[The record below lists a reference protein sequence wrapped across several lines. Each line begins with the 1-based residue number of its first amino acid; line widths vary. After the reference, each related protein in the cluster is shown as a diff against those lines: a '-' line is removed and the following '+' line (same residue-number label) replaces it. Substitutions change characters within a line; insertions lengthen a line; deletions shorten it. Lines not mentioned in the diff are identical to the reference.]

1 MDQSAAYSFDQDGV
15 VYFEFDDRIERGSV
29 LLCVEISHKMANN
42 IHLFEH
48 KVELISLTNCSR
60 EAVENEATLACGLRK
75 IVLDHLADNL
85 VGN

>member
-1 MDQSAAYSFDQDGV
+1 MVRTTRRLVDQSAAYSFDQDGV

-29 LLCVEISHKMANN
+29 
-42 IHLFEH
+42 LFEH